1 MDEGPVDG
9 AGAEAGPAPSGDTG
23 SEATTQEPV
32 AEPEPR
38 QYVEV
43 DDPDKYYVRVPVNG
57 QTDEIP
63 LSEALKG
70 YSRTADYTQK
80 TQALAEQRQEAEYA
94 LNLQRALQANP
105 EMTLQVLSQQYGLAH
120 QNQAPMPEPDE
131 VEYSDPLERQLNE
144 ERSARQALE
153 QRINERDA
161 DALLHNAVG
170 QLRQQFGVDDDDV
183 RQIVGTA
190 YQLGLG
196 VDALP
201 MIYKTMAFDRISA
214 RVAAQQAETQRQQ
227 AETARRQAAASD
239 ASRTIGNGG
248 SANGLT
254 DRLNTAGQPMT
265 IRDAL
270 DAAFKQIEGR

>member
-1 MDEGPVDG
+1 MDESPLDG
-9 AGAEAGPAPSGDTG
+9 ASAEAGPAPSGDTG

-32 AEPEPR
+32 VEPEPR

-105 EMTLQVLSQQYGLAH
+105 AMTLQVLQQQYGL
-120 QNQAPMPEPDE
+120 QQQAPAAPEPDE
-131 VEYSDPLERQLNE
+131 LEYSDPLERQLNE
-144 ERSARQALE
+144 ERSARMALE

-161 DALLHNAVG
+161 DTQLREAVG

-201 MIYKTMAFDRISA
+201 MIYKNMAFDRISA
-214 RVAAQQAETQRQQ
+214 RVAAQQAEAARQQ
-227 AETARRQAAASD
+227 AETSRRQAAAAD
-239 ASRTIGNGG
+239 ASRTIGSGG

-254 DRLNTAGQPMT
+254 DRQNVAGQPMT
-265 IRDAL
+265 IREAL
-270 DAAFKQIEGR
+270 EAAFREAEG

>member
-1 MDEGPVDG
+1 MDEAPVDG
-9 AGAEAGPAPSGDTG
+9 GSAEAGPAPSGDTG

-32 AEPEPR
+32 VEPEPR

-43 DDPDKYYVRVPVNG
+43 DDPDNRYVRVPVNG
-57 QTDEIP
+57 EDVEVP

-80 TQALAEQRQEAEYA
+80 TQALAAERQEAEYA

-105 EMTLQVLSQQYGLAH
+105 GLTLQILSQQYGLG
-120 QNQAPMPEPDE
+120 QQAPAAAEPDE
-131 VEYSDPLERQLNE
+131 VEYADPLERQLNE
-144 ERSARQALE
+144 ERAARQALE
-153 QRINERDA
+153 QRINEREA
-161 DALLHNAVG
+161 DAALQQAVG
-170 QLRQQFGVDDDDV
+170 QLRQQFGVDDEDV

-201 MIYKTMAFDRISA
+201 MIYKNMAFDRISA
-214 RVAAQQAETQRQQ
+214 RVAAQQAETARQQ
-227 AETARRQAAASD
+227 AETARRQAAAAD
-239 ASRTIGNGG
+239 ASRTIGSGG

-254 DRLNTAGQPMT
+254 DRLNTAGQHMT

-270 DAAFKQIEGR
+270 EAAFREAEGR